1 MKKIFVMICLTFVL
15 ILGSIQNN
23 SAEAYEKYVGSYSD
37 GTYVYLLT
45 ESVMI
50 KSYRPYSFTCAVR
63 AGRSN
68 LYYSF
73 FPLNGSPY
81 YRNNEGFSGYV
92 FDGQSPVAAN
102 IYNYVV
108 NNW

>member
-1 MKKIFVMICLTFVL
+1 MKNFLKVALVSFVFIIIIGQSNF
-15 ILGSIQNN
+15 
-23 SAEAYEKYVGSYSD
+23 AAAFEKYVGYYSD
-37 GTYVYLLT
+37 GTGVYLLT
-45 ESVMI
+45 ESVII

-63 AGRSN
+63 AGRNN

-92 FDGQSPVAAN
+92 FSGQSPVAAN
-102 IYNYVV
+102 IYDYVV
-108 NNW
+108 SHW